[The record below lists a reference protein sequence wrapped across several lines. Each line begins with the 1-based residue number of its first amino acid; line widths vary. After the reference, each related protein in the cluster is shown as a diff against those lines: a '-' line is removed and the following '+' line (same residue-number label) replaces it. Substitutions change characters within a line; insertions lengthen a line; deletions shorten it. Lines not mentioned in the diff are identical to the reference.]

1 MDENPTWNPT
11 WHGFPGFMLS
21 PQLREDM
28 GLTHIQEIMTLPNL
42 TPLDLLCLIV
52 WKGPHE

>member
-1 MDENPTWNPT
+1 MDEKPAWNPT

-28 GLTHIQEIMTLPNL
+28 GLTYIQEIMT
-42 TPLDLLCLIV
+42 LDLLCLIV